1 MNEGVKILIE
11 RMESNPEDFCSSDFE
26 PHTGK
31 ITRGKYLWI
40 ADYLKKRLAGTA
52 EPWYMEGALT
62 PEEMEALMAA
72 YTQFERKRFTERV
85 MKDLLVDEEEK
96 QHHGF
101 IAQPVMTL
109 GSNGNLGL
117 GTTPGFN
124 GTTLVANTGVQ
135 TKNAVTITP
144 YHNGP
149 SIDFNAQ
156 TITALNEMI
165 GKWRGEDDG
174 AI

>member
-11 RMESNPEDFCSSDFE
+11 RMESNPEDFYSSDFE

-31 ITRGKYLWI
+31 ITRGRYVWI

-62 PEEMEALMAA
+62 PEEMEALMTA
-72 YTQFERKRFTERV
+72 YIQFERKRFTERV
-85 MKDLLVDEEEK
+85 MKDLLVDEELQK
-96 QHHGF
+96 SYTF
-101 IAQPVMTL
+101 QPAMTL

-117 GTTPGFN
+117 GTTPTPLTFASPSLQLGAQKLTEN
-124 GTTLVANTGVQ
+124 DVETLT
-135 TKNAVTITP
+135 
-144 YHNGP
+144 
-149 SIDFNAQ
+149 
-156 TITALNEMI
+156 EMI

>member
-11 RMESNPEDFCSSDFE
+11 RMESNPEDFYSSDFE
-26 PHTGK
+26 PTTGR
-31 ITRGKYLWI
+31 ITRGRYVWI

-109 GSNGNLGL
+109 SSNGNLGL
-117 GTTPGFN
+117 GTAPLTFASPSLQL
-124 GTTLVANTGVQ
+124 GTQKLTEHDVETLT
-135 TKNAVTITP
+135 
-144 YHNGP
+144 
-149 SIDFNAQ
+149 
-156 TITALNEMI
+156 EMI

>member
-11 RMESNPEDFCSSDFE
+11 RMESNPEDFYSSDFE

-31 ITRGKYLWI
+31 ITRGRYVWI

-109 GSNGNLGL
+109 SSNGNLGL
-117 GTTPGFN
+117 GTTPLTFHTQG
-124 GTTLVANTGVQ
+124 
-135 TKNAVTITP
+135 KSAVTIQPNGT
-144 YHNGP
+144 GP
-149 SIDFNAQ
+149 SIDFDAQ
-156 TITALNEMI
+156 TITTLKEMI

>member
-31 ITRGKYLWI
+31 ITRGRYVWI

-62 PEEMEALMAA
+62 PAEMEALMAA
-72 YTQFERKRFTERV
+72 YIQFERKRFTERV

-117 GTTPGFN
+117 GTTPLTFTSPSLQLGAQKL
-124 GTTLVANTGVQ
+124 TEHDVETLT
-135 TKNAVTITP
+135 
-144 YHNGP
+144 
-149 SIDFNAQ
+149 
-156 TITALNEMI
+156 EMI

>member
-11 RMESNPEDFCSSDFE
+11 RMESNPEDFYSSDFE
-26 PHTGK
+26 PTTGR
-31 ITRGKYLWI
+31 ITRGRYVWI

-101 IAQPVMTL
+101 IAQPAMTL
-109 GSNGNLGL
+109 SSNGNLGL
-117 GTTPGFN
+117 GTAPLTFVSPSLQL
-124 GTTLVANTGVQ
+124 GTQKLTEHDVETLT
-135 TKNAVTITP
+135 
-144 YHNGP
+144 
-149 SIDFNAQ
+149 
-156 TITALNEMI
+156 EMI

>member
-62 PEEMEALMAA
+62 PAEMEALMAA
-72 YTQFERKRFTERV
+72 YIQFERKRFTERV

-117 GTTPGFN
+117 GTTPLTFH
-124 GTTLVANTGVQ
+124 TQ
-135 TKNAVTITP
+135 TKNAVTIQPNGT
-144 YHNGP
+144 GP

-165 GKWRGEDDG
+165 GKWRGEE
-174 AI
+174 

>member
-31 ITRGKYLWI
+31 ITRGRYVWI

-85 MKDLLVDEEEK
+85 MKDLLVAEEEK

-101 IAQPVMTL
+101 FAQEVMRI

-117 GTTPGFN
+117 GTTPPTFH
-124 GTTLVANTGVQ
+124 TQ
-135 TKNAVTITP
+135 TNNAVTIAP

>member
-11 RMESNPEDFCSSDFE
+11 RMESNPEDFYSSDFE

-31 ITRGKYLWI
+31 ITRGRYVWI

-62 PEEMEALMAA
+62 PAEMEALMAA
-72 YTQFERKRFTERV
+72 YIQFERKRFTERV

-117 GTTPGFN
+117 GTAPLTFHTQG
-124 GTTLVANTGVQ
+124 
-135 TKNAVTITP
+135 KNAVTIQPNGT
-144 YHNGP
+144 GP
-149 SIDFNAQ
+149 SIDFDAQ
-156 TITALNEMI
+156 TITTLKEMI

>member
-11 RMESNPEDFCSSDFE
+11 RMESNPEDFYSSDFE
-26 PHTGK
+26 PTTGR
-31 ITRGKYLWI
+31 ITRGRYVWI

-72 YTQFERKRFTERV
+72 YIQFERKRFTERV
-85 MKDLLVDEEEK
+85 MKDLLVNEEPQK
-96 QHHGF
+96 SYTF
-101 IAQPVMTL
+101 QPAMTL
-109 GSNGNLGL
+109 SSNGNLGL
-117 GTTPGFN
+117 GTAPLTFVSPSLQL
-124 GTTLVANTGVQ
+124 GTQKLTEHDVETLT
-135 TKNAVTITP
+135 
-144 YHNGP
+144 
-149 SIDFNAQ
+149 
-156 TITALNEMI
+156 EMI